1 MKTEK
6 RSVRRGYFSDLP
18 DELKGK
24 VLEISQL
31 IRNTVD
37 TMMDDEEWKSVKEC
51 DYCRGKLLDFCQT
64 PRDGSEVGGVTCWK
78 DGKDKFEV
86 MIQLTGHFYN
96 PLSDE
101 TEVRAY

>member
-31 IRNTVD
+31 IQ
-37 TMMDDEEWKSVKEC
+37 W
-51 DYCRGKLLDFCQT
+51 T
-64 PRDGSEVGGVTCWK
+64 P
-78 DGKDKFEV
+78 
-86 MIQLTGHFYN
+86 
-96 PLSDE
+96 
-101 TEVRAY
+101 